1 MTKIKND
8 LLITKIQGIT
18 HKVDRLNDVILLFQ
32 RTLEMVDPD
41 LDGPMEVIQEMNAEI
56 ALDLEQ
62 LTTELNKGE
71 YINE

>member
-1 MTKIKND
+1 MLYV
-8 LLITKIQGIT
+8 LL
-18 HKVDRLNDVILLFQ
+18 Q